1 MLSILWS
8 KYSASK
14 FIYVRWSK
22 SEMYGVNTGKH
33 FQAKIIIIQTRNAT
47 TVFFFFFS
55 YLFLLYIYVH
65 KKCPTVF
72 RKTEK
77 LKKRERERD
86 YGWYECVVSEKV
98 ETGFRGERDI
108 EMISTSAYQ
117 LAYIQTAISHYL
129 QHNDVFDFDGWI
141 IIIIN

>member
-47 TVFFFFFS
+47 TVFFFFS

-77 LKKRERERD
+77 LKKRERERL
-86 YGWYECVVSEKV
+86 WMVWVCCVRKS
-98 ETGFRGERDI
+98 GNRIQRRERHRNDKHI
-108 EMISTSAYQ
+108 CLSVGLYSD
-117 LAYIQTAISHYL
+117 SYL
-129 QHNDVFDFDGWI
+129 PLPPTQWRVWFWWMDN
-141 IIIIN
+141 NNN